1 MIIRGNTVATNMLR
15 ADFGETDAGKSS
27 FIRNKPDFA
36 NTAQTAQAAKKTADA
51 ALPKAGGT
59 MTGDIAMGGNKVSGL
74 AAPAADSDA
83 ANKQYVDSRKA
94 TASVTLGASGWSGKA
109 QVVSVPSVTVD
120 NTVLVT
126 PAPGSYV
133 AYGEAVVYCSAQGNG
148 SLTFTCDEVPTGD
161 LTVNVLIMN

>member
-36 NTAQTAQAAKKTADA
+36 NTAQTAAA
-51 ALPKAGGT
+51 ALPRSGGT
-59 MTGDIAMGGNKVSGL
+59 MTGSIAMGSNRVSGL
-74 AAPAADSDA
+74 PAPSAGSDA
-83 ANKQYVDSRKA
+83 ATKEYVDGRKA
-94 TASVTLGASGWSGKA
+94 TASVTLTASGWSSKK
-109 QVVSVPSVTVD
+109 QTVSVSAVTAS

-148 SLTFTCDEVPTGD
+148 SLTFTCDEVPTAN